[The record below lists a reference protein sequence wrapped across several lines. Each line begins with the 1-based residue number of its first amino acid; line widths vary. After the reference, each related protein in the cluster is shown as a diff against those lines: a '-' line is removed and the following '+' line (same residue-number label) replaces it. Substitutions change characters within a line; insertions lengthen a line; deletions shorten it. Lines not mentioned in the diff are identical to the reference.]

1 MLTNNRYVM
10 ILTGVIGGVVYLTA
24 AGNVV
29 RLTQTYALLAVTYLW
44 VTMMVTPVTRFFPKL
59 PHRGQLVKMRRA
71 LGLSAWVFALLHWR
85 WALWEE
91 LGGLAGVFGL
101 PIRSRLAVMAGSVA
115 LIILTILAA
124 TATDWAIDKL
134 GFPKWK
140 ALHRLVYVAAIL
152 VVFHAL
158 TLGGHFSDLSGNIPT
173 VFLVAAGILGV
184 CEIVRLVKFLQEK
197 MVG

>member
-85 WALWEE
+85 WDD
-91 LGGLAGVFGL
+91 LGSDGHGLGDRQ
-101 PIRSRLAVMAGSVA
+101 I
-115 LIILTILAA
+115 
-124 TATDWAIDKL
+124 
-134 GFPKWK
+134 GF
-140 ALHRLVYVAAIL
+140 
-152 VVFHAL
+152 
-158 TLGGHFSDLSGNIPT
+158 S
-173 VFLVAAGILGV
+173 
-184 CEIVRLVKFLQEK
+184 
-197 MVG
+197 